1 MVRLVV
7 RRLLQLVPLLLG
19 LSFVVFAWVR
29 ALPGGPATT
38 LLGLD
43 QQGNALASGAEIDR
57 LYGLD
62 RPLYRQYL
70 TYLDRLV
77 HLDLGQ
83 SISSRQPVTSE
94 IRRRFPATVELA
106 GAALVVAVGAG
117 VPAGYFAARHRRR
130 WFDHGSLAVSVL
142 ALSVPV
148 FFLGFLLKYLFVVKL
163 GWLPG
168 VGRLDVT
175 REVSHPTGLF
185 VLDAIVTLDGAA
197 LADALRHLVLPGLA
211 LGVVP
216 MAFIARIT
224 RASVLDVLDEDYV
237 RTARASGLTPL
248 TIARRCVLRN
258 ALPPVAT
265 VVGLTIGA
273 LLSGAVLVEVVFA
286 WGGMGS
292 FLQQAITDRD
302 YPVLQGVVLLLTA
315 VVVVVNLAAEV
326 AHAALDPRIRDAE

>member
-1 MVRLVV
+1 
-7 RRLLQLVPLLLG
+7 
-19 LSFVVFAWVR
+19 
-29 ALPGGPATT
+29 
-38 LLGLD
+38 
-43 QQGNALASGAEIDR
+43 
-57 LYGLD
+57 
-62 RPLYRQYL
+62 
-70 TYLDRLV
+70 
-77 HLDLGQ
+77 
-83 SISSRQPVTSE
+83 
-94 IRRRFPATVELA
+94 
-106 GAALVVAVGAG
+106 
-117 VPAGYFAARHRRR
+117 
-130 WFDHGSLAVSVL
+130 
-142 ALSVPV
+142 
-148 FFLGFLLKYLFVVKL
+148 
-163 GWLPG
+163 
-168 VGRLDVT
+168 
-175 REVSHPTGLF
+175 
-185 VLDAIVTLDGAA
+185 
-197 LADALRHLVLPGLA
+197 
-211 LGVVP
+211 